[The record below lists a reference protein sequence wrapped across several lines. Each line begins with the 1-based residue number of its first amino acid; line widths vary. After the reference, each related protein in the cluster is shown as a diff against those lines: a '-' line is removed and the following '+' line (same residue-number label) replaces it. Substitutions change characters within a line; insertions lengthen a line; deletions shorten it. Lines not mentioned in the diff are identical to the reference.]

1 MKFHIISPT
10 RLQVDVYDMN
20 LQLNF
25 VALFFVS
32 QSCCYNQFFHQKTL
46 FSNFVLSWKM
56 RLRNV
61 QVIIEG
67 WYTVTRH
74 WGCSDWWCGQ
84 RLWRQ
89 RLWMSLVHV
98 SLVESLS
105 KKVGRIKSCWKQELL
120 FKWKTWHRVAC
131 VDFYSLCMD
140 LLKISMYGLNKSSYK
155 QAKLSEKAFKTT
167 RQAQKVLWVVS
178 RSLSLDLRI
187 LQ

>member
-46 FSNFVLSWKM
+46 FYNFLLEDEVEKLLGDHRGLVHSDQALRLS
-56 RLRNV
+56 RLMVRAETMEQRIMLLKIL
-61 QVIIEG
+61 QVF
-67 WYTVTRH
+67 
-74 WGCSDWWCGQ
+74 DNQ
-84 RLWRQ
+84 F
-89 RLWMSLVHV
+89 HV

-140 LLKISMYGLNKSSYK
+140 LLKISMYGLNKSLYK
-155 QAKLSEKAFKTT
+155 QAKLLENS
-167 RQAQKVLWVVS
+167 
-178 RSLSLDLRI
+178 I
-187 LQ
+187 

>member
-56 RLRNV
+56 RLRNF
-61 QVIIEG
+61 QVITEG

-74 WGCSDWWCGQ
+74 WGCPDWWCGRDYGTETMEQ
-84 RLWRQ
+84 RIMLLKILQ
-89 RLWMSLVHV
+89 VFDNQFHV

-140 LLKISMYGLNKSSYK
+140 LLKISMYGLNKSLFK
-155 QAKLSEKAFKTT
+155 QAKLLENS
-167 RQAQKVLWVVS
+167 
-178 RSLSLDLRI
+178 I
-187 LQ
+187 